1 MSLVGEGR
9 AISVRILLG
18 AVLALL
24 LAVSPATL
32 GATTPVKP
40 RVSTGGVKHVRGTSG
55 QLDAVVDPNGVETTC
70 YFQYGPTTA
79 YGSQTKPMSVGA
91 GLKGVKVGIPVTGL
105 LPGYNYRVVATNVQG
120 VTATGG
126 NKVFTGGKSNRLKIV
141 IPKDKEDEQTVNYGG
156 TAEVSG
162 GLTGLG
168 NAYHG
173 LALQGSPFPYTASFV
188 PLGGLI
194 LSSSTGSFVFK
205 VAKLTQN
212 TEFRVLTVD
221 TRPLYSSVITV
232 RVAPLIRLH
241 VHALGGGRYR
251 FYGTVSP
258 GKLTGIVDLQ
268 KLEPQK
274 ASSKRS
280 GPKPHSVGGAT
291 LKKGTAT
298 SARFSVV
305 LSGLTGTF
313 HYRAYIKLPK
323 GALVS
328 GHSNNVL
335 IHGPRA
341 SAKSTKKKKNA
352 KRKTKKSKKK

>member
-1 MSLVGEGR
+1 MSPIRVI
-9 AISVRILLG
+9 AARILLG
-18 AVLALL
+18 GALALL
-24 LAVSPATL
+24 PVAVPTAL
-32 GATTPVKP
+32 GATAPVKP
-40 RVSTGGVKHVRGTSG
+40 RVSTGGVKHVHGSSG
-55 QLDAVVDPNGVETTC
+55 QLDGVVDPNGVETTC
-70 YFQYGPTTA
+70 YFLYGPTTA
-79 YGSQTKPMSVGA
+79 YGSQTKPMTVGA
-91 GLKGVKVGIPVTGL
+91 GLKGVKVGISVTGL
-105 LPGYNYRVVATNVQG
+105 LPGYHYRAVATNVEG
-120 VTATGG
+120 VTVTGG
-126 NKVFTGGKSNRLKIV
+126 DKTFTGGKSNRLKIV
-141 IPKDKEDEQTVNYGG
+141 VPKDKEDQQTVTYGA
-156 TAEVSG
+156 TADVSG

-168 NAYHG
+168 NANHG
-173 LALQGSPFPYTASFV
+173 LSLQGTPFPYTAAFV
-188 PLGGLI
+188 PLGGPI
-194 LSSSTGSFVFK
+194 LSSSTGSFVFR
-205 VAKLTQN
+205 VAKLTQS

-258 GKLTGIVDLQ
+258 GKLSGIVDLQ

-274 ASSKRS
+274 ANSKRG

-298 SARFSVV
+298 TARFSVV

-323 GALVS
+323 GALAS

-335 IHGPRA
+335 VHGPRA
-341 SAKSTKKKKNA
+341 SVKRTKKKKQT
-352 KRKTKKSKKK
+352 KRAKKKK